1 MIAQCHLLKVV
12 EWTRENLRITWLHCN
27 TFDPIMSA
35 VMKGFQKRFEKD
47 IGTNDFEA
55 FNKIPVEWT
64 EVQMNNANTA
74 TVCGG

>member
-1 MIAQCHLLKVV
+1 
-12 EWTRENLRITWLHCN
+12 
-27 TFDPIMSA
+27 
-35 VMKGFQKRFEKD
+35 MKGLQKRFEKD
-47 IGTNDFEA
+47 NGTNDFLA